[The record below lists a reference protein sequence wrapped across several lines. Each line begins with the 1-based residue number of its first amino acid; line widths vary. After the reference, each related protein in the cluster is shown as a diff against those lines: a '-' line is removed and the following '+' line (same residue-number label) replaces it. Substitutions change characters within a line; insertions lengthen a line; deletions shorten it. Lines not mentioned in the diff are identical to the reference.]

1 MKGEI
6 LIEDLAVN
14 CIIGILSYERATP
27 QTLLLNIS
35 MEIDFS
41 VVGGSDRVADTVNY
55 AEIAEQISALAVER
69 QFQLVEAMVAT
80 ACQQILA
87 NYPTVNRVEVTAR
100 KPDIMPGS
108 TVVGARLALSR
119 D

>member
-1 MKGEI
+1 VKGEI

-14 CIIGILSYERATP
+14 CIIGILSYERATA
-27 QTLLLNIS
+27 QKLLLNIT

-41 VVGGSDRVADTVNY
+41 VVGESDRVEDTVNY
-55 AEIAEQISALAVER
+55 AEIAERISELAVGR

-80 ACQQILA
+80 ACQQILTD
-87 NYPTVNRVEVTAR
+87 YPAVCRVEVIAR